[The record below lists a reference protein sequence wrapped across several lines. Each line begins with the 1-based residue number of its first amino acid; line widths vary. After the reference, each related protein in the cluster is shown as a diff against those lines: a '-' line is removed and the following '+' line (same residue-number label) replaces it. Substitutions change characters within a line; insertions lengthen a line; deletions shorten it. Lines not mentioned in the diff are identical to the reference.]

1 MSLKV
6 EEWPIDRLVP
16 YARNPRKND
25 AVVAKMMSAIREFGF
40 RIPIVAKSDGSIVD
54 GHLRYKAAL
63 EMGLQ
68 TVPVALADELTDTQ
82 VKAFRLLANRSANW
96 AEWDDD
102 LLKLELE
109 ELQAEDFPID
119 MIGFEPEE
127 ISLDEDEKY
136 KLDGTGKGNLSANFL
151 YPPFSVLNARDGK
164 WQERK
169 KKWIDFGLRSE
180 EGRKEDLL
188 FHGGIVKDYID
199 QGTSI
204 FDPVLCEIMYLWFS
218 HAGGLI
224 IDPFAGGSVRGIVA
238 SALGRQYVGIDLRDE
253 QVDANREQADILC
266 RENMPVWHVGDSSNI
281 DKICGNV
288 EADFLFSC
296 PPYADLERYSEDPRD
311 LSNMKYDDFLAAYR
325 EIIKKA
331 CSLLKENRFAAFVVG
346 EVRGKGGEYY
356 NFVGDTIQ
364 AFLDA
369 GLKYYNEMI
378 LVTVAGSLPLRAANG
393 FKKSRKIGKTHQNVL
408 VFVKGDEKAATEY
421 CGDVE
426 FLEVVPGA
434 ESGDA

>member
-6 EEWPIDRLVP
+6 EDWPIDRLVP

-25 AVVAKMMSAIREFGF
+25 AVVAKMISAIREFGF

-54 GHLRYKAAL
+54 GHLRYKAAH

-68 TVPVALADELTDTQ
+68 TVPVALADELTETQ

-109 ELQAEDFPID
+109 ELQAEDFPIE

-127 ISLDEDEKY
+127 ISFDKDKKY
-136 KLDGTGKGNLSANFL
+136 KLDGTGKGSLSANFL

-164 WQERK
+164 WQARK
-169 KKWIDFGLRSE
+169 KEWIDFGLRSDD
-180 EGRKEDLL
+180 GRKEDLIFGSGL
-188 FHGGIVKDYID
+188 VKAVID

-204 FDPVLCEIMYLWFS
+204 FDPVLCELMYSWFS

-224 IDPFAGGSVRGIVA
+224 IDPFAGGSVRGVVA

-253 QVDANREQADILC
+253 QVDANRKQADILC

-325 EIIKKA
+325 EIIKKS

-426 FLEVVPGA
+426 VLEVVPGS
-434 ESGDA
+434 EGGDA

>member
-25 AVVAKMMSAIREFGF
+25 AVVAKMVSAIREFGF

-54 GHLRYKAAL
+54 GHLRYKAAQ

-68 TVPVALADELTDTQ
+68 TVPVALADELTETQ

-109 ELQAEDFPID
+109 ELRAEDFPIE

-127 ISLDEDEKY
+127 LSFDDGGKY
-136 KLDGTGKGNLSANFL
+136 RLDGTGAGSLFEKFL
-151 YPPFSVLNARDGK
+151 YPPFSVLSARDGK
-164 WQERK
+164 WQARK
-169 KKWIDFGLRSE
+169 KEWIDFGLRSD
-180 EGRKEDLL
+180 EGRKEDLI
-188 FHGGIVKDYID
+188 FGSGIVKAVID

-204 FDPVLCEIMYLWFS
+204 FDPVLCELMYSWFS
-218 HAGGLI
+218 PAGGLI

-253 QVDANREQADILC
+253 QVDANREQADVLC
-266 RENMPVWHVGDSSNI
+266 RENMPVWHTGDSSNI
-281 DKICGNV
+281 DKICGNLK
-288 EADFLFSC
+288 ADFLFSC

-325 EIIKKA
+325 DIIKKS

-346 EVRGKGGEYY
+346 EVRSKGGEYY

-378 LVTVAGSLPLRAANG
+378 LVTVACSLPLRAANG

-426 FLEVVPGA
+426 VLEVVPGA